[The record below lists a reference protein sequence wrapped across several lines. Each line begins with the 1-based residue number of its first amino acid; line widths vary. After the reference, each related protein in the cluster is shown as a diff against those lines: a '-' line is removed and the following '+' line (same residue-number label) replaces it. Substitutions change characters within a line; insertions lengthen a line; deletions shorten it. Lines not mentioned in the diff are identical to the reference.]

1 MVLPK
6 YDSRGSEAAA
16 ANVSKHE
23 NVRFTGSG
31 PVSTAKNY
39 DGTPR
44 NQSNLEFGE
53 GAQGNVTNGSSGLS
67 GKTLAALRISKSFG
81 FKFGTASTPIE
92 INATTAYIDAPRAE
106 VHLKGSFD
114 RIIVNRIPYLFTLQA
129 DAGSGKGIRDL
140 VVIGDNGTISITD
153 DVRVDRVFLYGS
165 SVRVDVGEDV
175 ESYSGTGAET
185 GPLELRVGR
194 GNRLDGVENLNKIV
208 VAGGRANFTT
218 CEELIQ
224 FGSTSRTEFGGPISD
239 GKILGGILSTP
250 GTQATTPS
258 KIVGDVQFF
267 GGSIETNHDV
277 ITNPSGG
284 GGGFPIEGAARLRLR
299 VGQTVEIG

>member
-31 PVSTAKNY
+31 AIGRSAAY

-53 GAQGNVTNGSSGLS
+53 GAQGDVTNGSSGLS
-67 GKTLAALRISKSFG
+67 NKTLAALRISKSFG

-92 INATTAYIDAPRAE
+92 INAATAYIDAPRAE

-185 GPLELRVGR
+185 GPLEMRVGR
-194 GNRLDGVENLNKIV
+194 GNRLDGVSNLNKVV
-208 VAGGRANFTT
+208 VAGGRATFNT

-224 FGSTSRTEFGGPISD
+224 FGSTSRTEFNGPISD
-239 GKILGGILSTP
+239 GKVFEGIL
-250 GTQATTPS
+250 TTPEGQAGS
-258 KIVGDVQFF
+258 PSRIVGGVQFF
-267 GGSIETNHDV
+267 GGSVETNHDV
-277 ITNPSGG
+277 ITNTSGG
-284 GGGFPIEGAARLRLR
+284 GGGFPIEGSARLRLR
-299 VGQTVEIG
+299 VGQTVEIA